1 MYLVLFFVSTAI
13 SQMLTFLFSSYSNW
27 FQGLIYAAL
36 AIAVYLIW
44 DMLVNR
50 TKWAAEWATQRIP
63 ARILREAE
71 ISIAELRNTKRRY
84 SRDETPVP
92 APVQVPAAAAV
103 EQVKESKKKKKKSV
117 VEQQPIATIYS
128 HAAPQSNLVNLH

>member
-36 AIAVYLIW
+36 ATAVYLIW
-44 DMLVNR
+44 DMLVHR
-50 TKWAAEWATQRIP
+50 TKWAAEWAHQRIP

-71 ISIAELRNTKRRY
+71 ISIAELRSTKRLT
-84 SRDETPVP
+84 SREEAPSPP
-92 APVQVPAAAAV
+92 APAQAVPQAAP
-103 EQVKESKKKKKKSV
+103 QVKESKKKKKKSV
-117 VEQQPIATIYS
+117 VEQPIATIYS

>member
-13 SQMLTFLFSSYSNW
+13 QQMLTFLFSAYSSW

-36 AIAVYLIW
+36 ATAIYLIW
-44 DMLVNR
+44 DMLVHR
-50 TKWAAEWATQRIP
+50 TRWAAEWAHQRIP

-71 ISIAELRNTKRRY
+71 ISIAELRSTKRLSAR
-84 SRDETPVP
+84 EEAPAQAPP
-92 APVQVPAAAAV
+92 APQAIAVLEPA
-103 EQVKESKKKKKKSV
+103 VKESKKKKKSV
-117 VEQQPIATIYS
+117 LQEPIATIYS